1 MLSEFPGVC
10 GSFLIGPPYF
20 LLKYIVV
27 GDVCLWERTA
37 PIIKMP
43 GTKAHR
49 QLLLISGSLGPCNA
63 RSEGPLS
70 LDVAGFTRSQLM
82 EEPLC
87 KRQNLHPCQSSKVP
101 EQKTES
107 LSANIFIFMG
117 DCTSIWSKCPEAL
130 RPATP
135 NRGVHLITCA
145 LRTTSLLLEPDCRFS
160 KTSL

>member
-1 MLSEFPGVC
+1 MLSEFPRVC

-43 GTKAHR
+43 GTKAHG
-49 QLLLISGSLGPCNA
+49 QLLLVSGSLGPCNA

-101 EQKTES
+101 EQKTEKPQREH
-107 LSANIFIFMG
+107 LNFHG
-117 DCTSIWSKCPEAL
+117 QL
-130 RPATP
+130 RKY
-135 NRGVHLITCA
+135 
-145 LRTTSLLLEPDCRFS
+145 LEQMP
-160 KTSL
+160 